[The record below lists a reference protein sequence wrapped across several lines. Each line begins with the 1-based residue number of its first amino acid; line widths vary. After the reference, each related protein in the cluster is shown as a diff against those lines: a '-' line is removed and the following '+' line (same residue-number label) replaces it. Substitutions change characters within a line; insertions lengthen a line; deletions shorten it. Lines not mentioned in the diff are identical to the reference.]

1 MIVVAMVLAVAAGAG
16 LAAVAQPAVGV
27 GGAAV
32 ALCCWYAWSRP
43 VFGLALVS
51 FASFV
56 ALVPA
61 GFLPAVTVV
70 KAFAVLFVVIWLL
83 QGRAPSG
90 QIPAAFVVALAGF
103 AIWTALSVVWAS
115 DQTAALDVVSRVA
128 QLIAI
133 TAVGIAVMRRR
144 DDAATVGGAFVA
156 GAAVAAGVGL
166 FTGIGSQGGRLAGT
180 VGDANEL
187 AVALVAALALVPPML
202 ARARSSRARFVMI
215 AAGGAVALLGLV
227 MTGSRGGS
235 ISLMAAALVAMMLGR
250 HWWRW
255 AVPVLVVGTA
265 GVLILVSGAQ
275 IPGPASHL
283 NDSNTSNRT
292 TLWTIAVRMADAH
305 PMTGVG
311 VGNFVTESPRYLVQ
325 PGGVTRSD
333 LVISQ
338 RKVAHNTYLQ
348 LAAEGGAPALL
359 LFVAILALAGAC
371 GVRAAR
377 RFARAG
383 EHDMAFLAQAFVIGL
398 AGISVGAVFLSL
410 EVNKQLWL
418 VAAACVGLYRISA
431 APRTGPRLRG
441 PLGDLSAGRL
451 VEVAT

>member
-1 MIVVAMVLAVAAGAG
+1 MVLAVAVGAG
-16 LAAVAQPAVGV
+16 LAAVAQPAIGV

-56 ALVPA
+56 ALAPA

-70 KAFAVLFVVIWLL
+70 KALAVLFVVIWLL
-83 QGRAPSG
+83 QRGRAPSG

-166 FTGIGSQGGRLAGT
+166 LTGIGSQGGRLAGT

-215 AAGGAVALLGLV
+215 A
-227 MTGSRGGS
+227 R
-235 ISLMAAALVAMMLGR
+235 
-250 HWWRW
+250 
-255 AVPVLVVGTA
+255 
-265 GVLILVSGAQ
+265 
-275 IPGPASHL
+275 
-283 NDSNTSNRT
+283 
-292 TLWTIAVRMADAH
+292 
-305 PMTGVG
+305 
-311 VGNFVTESPRYLVQ
+311 
-325 PGGVTRSD
+325 
-333 LVISQ
+333 
-338 RKVAHNTYLQ
+338 
-348 LAAEGGAPALL
+348 AEP
-359 LFVAILALAGAC
+359 
-371 GVRAAR
+371 
-377 RFARAG
+377 
-383 EHDMAFLAQAFVIGL
+383 
-398 AGISVGAVFLSL
+398 
-410 EVNKQLWL
+410 
-418 VAAACVGLYRISA
+418 
-431 APRTGPRLRG
+431 
-441 PLGDLSAGRL
+441 
-451 VEVAT
+451 